1 MGILWRGRQIFKG
14 SVHFGGG
21 VTGANSYLGSGKVF
35 YVNGESYGPTGSDDN
50 QGTDPNYPLAT
61 ITQAVS
67 LCRQRTNDYVFI
79 QGFYQTDTFPIT
91 LNKRNIHL
99 IGIAPGGGFQGR
111 ALVDGVGEPAFAT
124 GSTGGG
130 VEMAGLRM
138 GASTGGDP
146 CINVVTDTYFMYIH
160 DCSFG
165 KYIVATDGIY
175 GATAHMNG
183 WTIEDCWFGAYLT
196 DCGIECTNVVENT
209 VRRNIFSEIHGKG
222 ISYGSGAVGEIMD
235 NYFYTPIAEA
245 EASGWAI
252 TLGGVSCTQGMIMGN
267 KASQHGGSSADGGN
281 NPYKD
286 LSTGTLIT
294 CTNAWS
300 GNWDGQNPNAYPDV
314 T

>member
-1 MGILWRGRQIFKG
+1 MGITWRGKQNFLG
-14 SVHFGGG
+14 GAHFGGP
-21 VTGANSYLGSGKVF
+21 VTGTISPGMGSGKVF
-35 YVNGESYGPTGSDDN
+35 YVNGESYGPSASDTA

-67 LCRQRTNDYVFI
+67 LCSQRTNDYIFI

-99 IGIAPGGGFQGR
+99 IGVAPGGGFQGR
-111 ALVDGVGEPAFAT
+111 VQVDGQDEPAFAT
-124 GSTGGG
+124 GTTGGG
-130 VEMAGLRM
+130 VEMCGLRM

-146 CINVVTDTYFMYIH
+146 AINVVTDTYFMYIH

-196 DCGIECTNVVENT
+196 DSGIQCTNVVENT
-209 VRRNIFSEIHGKG
+209 VRNCIFSEIHGYG
-222 ISYGSGAVGEIMD
+222 IYYGSGAVGEIIG

-245 EASGWAI
+245 ESDGWAI
-252 TLGGVSCTQGMIMGN
+252 TLAGVSCTQGIIMDN
-267 KASQHGGSSADGGN
+267 KASQSGNDQGN
-281 NPYKD
+281 NPYMDK
-286 LSTGTLIT
+286 STGVVTS
-294 CTNAWS
+294 CKNGWCNNFAGETNTDPAV
-300 GNWDGQNPNAYPDV
+300 A
-314 T
+314 